1 MIWTRRSA
9 TAAGGWH
16 EDSTSQNI
24 ISVQRD
30 GPDLVNPARATDIVA
45 VDARVIELLR
55 AMHALEMYGEMVF
68 ALMLENGGPLSS
80 SQRCKI
86 EACRLLGVDMAE
98 MISNHITLELGLA
111 LAPSD
116 PPALTPAQHAAIHE
130 QDWRRRMIAVE
141 VVAAG
146 VISPFRELKT
156 LYADRQPKLCNTLL
170 AHALIIRDF
179 AHHEVEGDTELSLGG
194 VISML
199 RDETMVALSHFPT

>member
-1 MIWTRRSA
+1 MAI
-9 TAAGGWH
+9 AAGGWH
-16 EDSTSQNI
+16 DDAASQNTI
-24 ISVQRD
+24 FRQCNGFDPLSPAAN
-30 GPDLVNPARATDIVA
+30 GDLIA

-55 AMHALEMYGEMVF
+55 SMHAVEMYGEMMF

-80 SQRCKI
+80 CQRCKI
-86 EACRLLGVDMAE
+86 EACRLLEVDMAE

-111 LAPSD
+111 LAPPD
-116 PPALTPAQHAAIHE
+116 PPALTSAQHAAIHE
-130 QDWRRRMIAVE
+130 QDWRRRMTAVE

-146 VISPFRELKT
+146 VIAPFRELKT

-194 VISML
+194 VMSML
-199 RDETMVALSHFPT
+199 RDETMAALSHFPT